1 MDRAAGSGLEVEPAT
16 SPEIADQPNISK
28 CYITG
33 GASSHPISSY
43 SDASNQSHKKR
54 QGPFRTVWT
63 LAVIAIVC
71 LAVAL
76 GAGLGAGLAAQ
87 HKSSSSR

>member
-1 MDRAAGSGLEVEPAT
+1 MDRAAGSGLEVNPPT
-16 SPEIADQPNISK
+16 SPGIADQPNKSK
-28 CYITG
+28 YYITG
-33 GASSHPISSY
+33 GASSHPISSH
-43 SDASNQSHKKR
+43 SDTSNQSHKKR

-63 LAVIAIVC
+63 LAIIAIVC
-71 LAVAL
+71 LAIAL